1 MVKATPI
8 GPEEKDSALR
18 RRNGTIPFQVNRFF
32 LMTSKTAAVEYRKPG
47 TDFGPPGDVTDR
59 ERRSLYDQRSCH
71 FGSALYQDAPDV
83 KNYFG
88 TQSELFRAGKRI
100 LADAV
105 FAPAVI
111 AEFQR
116 SGEVLL
122 PPWPAICILFDTS
135 PGLSAPLTG
144 NLSRPPN
151 RTPRFGAEE
160 KRGNHPGD
168 TIHII
173 VYIRFI
179 LTLRGRFAPDGSR
192 QP

>member
-88 TQSELFRAGKRI
+88 TQSEPFRADKRI

-105 FAPAVI
+105 FAPAVTLNSSE
-111 AEFQR
+111 AVRFCCHHGRQY
-116 SGEVLL
+116 VFFLTHYPVC
-122 PPWPAICILFDTS
+122 PPPSPETS
-135 PGLSAPLTG
+135 PDPRTARPVSAPKKKEG
-144 NLSRPPN
+144 IIPG
-151 RTPRFGAEE
+151 TP
-160 KRGNHPGD
+160 
-168 TIHII
+168 
-173 VYIRFI
+173 FI
-179 LTLRGRFAPDGSR
+179 LSFIFDLY
-192 QP
+192 